1 MQMITYLEEK
11 EIREAAK
18 VTKTS
23 LHGYIL
29 HMEEQG
35 KAATTISRMMAAMKA
50 FFNYECMQACIRRN
64 PAESLHAPKVEK
76 KAPVILSV
84 DQVSALLAQPSGQT
98 PKEIRDKAMLALL
111 YATGIRVSEL
121 IGIQMED
128 INMNIGFLVCRD
140 GERERT
146 IPFGRSA
153 KAALEEYLERDMS
166 FTGIL
171 CMALLQ
177 MVQVWSIVISGVI
190 VNVAAGVVYGVWRAF
205 AICLISSSLA
215 HGISFTVCQH
225 LGKYLDKI
233 LPDTGSYKLDLI
245 AKSDHPAYTV
255 VTLCFLPILP
265 NGIISIA
272 ASRSRLKPW
281 EFTLAMFCGSAFSVF
296 VYCWLGSSL
305 VQGDWI
311 ASAVL
316 VVFMLAVAFLML
328 RYQKQI
334 LHFTDRLMEKRKKHH
349 GKQHTDISES

>member
-1 MQMITYLEEK
+1 MVTRTDWGSMRGEVDRFEQYLREVKQASENTVQSYRRDLMQMITYLEEK
-11 EIREAAK
+11 GIREAAK

-76 KAPVILSV
+76 KAPVVLSV

-153 KAALEEYLERDMS
+153 KAALEEYLEHARNDLLRGKGSDYFFVNCTGGAMS
-166 FTGIL
+166 RQGFWKIIKYYGEKAGIEEDITPHTL
-171 CMALLQ
+171 RH
-177 MVQVWSIVISGVI
+177 SF
-190 VNVAAGVVYGVWRAF
+190 AA
-205 AICLISSSLA
+205 
-215 HGISFTVCQH
+215 H
-225 LGKYLDKI
+225 
-233 LPDTGSYKLDLI
+233 LI
-245 AKSDHPAYTV
+245 ARGADMRAVQTILGHSDMATTQMYAAY
-255 VTLCFLPILP
+255 
-265 NGIISIA
+265 
-272 ASRSRLKPW
+272 R
-281 EFTLAMFCGSAFSVF
+281 
-296 VYCWLGSSL
+296 
-305 VQGDWI
+305 GD
-311 ASAVL
+311 
-316 VVFMLAVAFLML
+316 
-328 RYQKQI
+328 
-334 LHFTDRLMEKRKKHH
+334 
-349 GKQHTDISES
+349 

>member
-1 MQMITYLEEK
+1 MVTRTDWGSMRGEVDRFEQYLREVKQASENTVQSYRRDLMQMITYLEEK

-35 KAATTISRMMAAMKA
+35 KAATTISRMMAAIKA
-50 FFNYECMQACIRRN
+50 FFNYECMQARIRRN

-153 KAALEEYLERDMS
+153 KAALEEYLEHARNELLRGKGSDYFFVNCTGGAMS
-166 FTGIL
+166 RQGFWKSIKYYGEKAGIEEDITPHTL
-171 CMALLQ
+171 RH
-177 MVQVWSIVISGVI
+177 SF
-190 VNVAAGVVYGVWRAF
+190 AA
-205 AICLISSSLA
+205 
-215 HGISFTVCQH
+215 H
-225 LGKYLDKI
+225 
-233 LPDTGSYKLDLI
+233 LI
-245 AKSDHPAYTV
+245 ARGADMRAVQTILGHSDMATTQMYAAY
-255 VTLCFLPILP
+255 
-265 NGIISIA
+265 
-272 ASRSRLKPW
+272 R
-281 EFTLAMFCGSAFSVF
+281 
-296 VYCWLGSSL
+296 
-305 VQGDWI
+305 GD
-311 ASAVL
+311 
-316 VVFMLAVAFLML
+316 
-328 RYQKQI
+328 
-334 LHFTDRLMEKRKKHH
+334 
-349 GKQHTDISES
+349 

>member
-1 MQMITYLEEK
+1 MVTRTDWGSMRGEVDRFEQYLREVKQASENTVQSYRRDLMQMITYLEEK

-76 KAPVILSV
+76 KAPVVLSV

-153 KAALEEYLERDMS
+153 KAALEEYLEHARNELLRGKGSDYFFVNCTGGAMSRQGFWKIIKYYGEKAGIEEDITPHTLRHSFAAHLVARGADMRAVQ
-166 FTGIL
+166 TIL
-171 CMALLQ
+171 GHSDMATTQ
-177 MVQVWSIVISGVI
+177 MY
-190 VNVAAGVVYGVWRAF
+190 AAYR
-205 AICLISSSLA
+205 
-215 HGISFTVCQH
+215 
-225 LGKYLDKI
+225 
-233 LPDTGSYKLDLI
+233 
-245 AKSDHPAYTV
+245 
-255 VTLCFLPILP
+255 
-265 NGIISIA
+265 
-272 ASRSRLKPW
+272 
-281 EFTLAMFCGSAFSVF
+281 
-296 VYCWLGSSL
+296 
-305 VQGDWI
+305 GD
-311 ASAVL
+311 
-316 VVFMLAVAFLML
+316 
-328 RYQKQI
+328 
-334 LHFTDRLMEKRKKHH
+334 
-349 GKQHTDISES
+349 

>member
-76 KAPVILSV
+76 KAPVVLSV

-128 INMNIGFLVCRD
+128 ITPHTLRHSF
-140 GERERT
+140 
-146 IPFGRSA
+146 
-153 KAALEEYLERDMS
+153 AA
-166 FTGIL
+166 
-171 CMALLQ
+171 
-177 MVQVWSIVISGVI
+177 
-190 VNVAAGVVYGVWRAF
+190 
-205 AICLISSSLA
+205 
-215 HGISFTVCQH
+215 H
-225 LGKYLDKI
+225 
-233 LPDTGSYKLDLI
+233 LI
-245 AKSDHPAYTV
+245 ARGADMRAVQTILGHSDMATTQMYAAYR
-255 VTLCFLPILP
+255 
-265 NGIISIA
+265 G
-272 ASRSRLKPW
+272 
-281 EFTLAMFCGSAFSVF
+281 E
-296 VYCWLGSSL
+296 
-305 VQGDWI
+305 
-311 ASAVL
+311 
-316 VVFMLAVAFLML
+316 
-328 RYQKQI
+328 
-334 LHFTDRLMEKRKKHH
+334 
-349 GKQHTDISES
+349 

>member
-1 MQMITYLEEK
+1 MVTRIDWGSMRGEVDRFEQYLREVKQASENTVQSYRRDLMQMITYLEEK

-76 KAPVILSV
+76 KAPVVLSV

-153 KAALEEYLERDMS
+153 KAALEEYLEHARNELLRGKGSDYFFVNCTGGAMS
-166 FTGIL
+166 RQGFWKIIKYYGEKAGIEEDITPHTL
-171 CMALLQ
+171 RH
-177 MVQVWSIVISGVI
+177 SF
-190 VNVAAGVVYGVWRAF
+190 AA
-205 AICLISSSLA
+205 
-215 HGISFTVCQH
+215 H
-225 LGKYLDKI
+225 
-233 LPDTGSYKLDLI
+233 LI
-245 AKSDHPAYTV
+245 ARGADMRAIQTILGHSDMATTQMYAAY
-255 VTLCFLPILP
+255 
-265 NGIISIA
+265 
-272 ASRSRLKPW
+272 R
-281 EFTLAMFCGSAFSVF
+281 E
-296 VYCWLGSSL
+296 
-305 VQGDWI
+305 D
-311 ASAVL
+311 
-316 VVFMLAVAFLML
+316 
-328 RYQKQI
+328 
-334 LHFTDRLMEKRKKHH
+334 
-349 GKQHTDISES
+349 

>member
-1 MQMITYLEEK
+1 MVTRIDWGSMRGEVDRFEQYLREVKQASENTVQSYRRDLMQMITYLEEK

-76 KAPVILSV
+76 KAPVVLSV

-98 PKEIRDKAMLALL
+98 PKEIRDKAMLSLL

-153 KAALEEYLERDMS
+153 KAALEEYLEHARNELLRGKGSDYFFVNCTGGAMS
-166 FTGIL
+166 RQGFWKIIKYYGEKAGIEEDITPHTL
-171 CMALLQ
+171 RH
-177 MVQVWSIVISGVI
+177 SF
-190 VNVAAGVVYGVWRAF
+190 AA
-205 AICLISSSLA
+205 
-215 HGISFTVCQH
+215 H
-225 LGKYLDKI
+225 
-233 LPDTGSYKLDLI
+233 LI
-245 AKSDHPAYTV
+245 ARGADMRAVQTILGHSDMATTQMYAAY
-255 VTLCFLPILP
+255 
-265 NGIISIA
+265 
-272 ASRSRLKPW
+272 R
-281 EFTLAMFCGSAFSVF
+281 E
-296 VYCWLGSSL
+296 
-305 VQGDWI
+305 D
-311 ASAVL
+311 
-316 VVFMLAVAFLML
+316 
-328 RYQKQI
+328 
-334 LHFTDRLMEKRKKHH
+334 
-349 GKQHTDISES
+349 

>member
-1 MQMITYLEEK
+1 MVTRTDWGSMRGEVDRFEQYLREVKQASENTVQSYRRDLMQMITYLEEK

-50 FFNYECMQACIRRN
+50 FFNYECMQARIRRN

-153 KAALEEYLERDMS
+153 KAALEEYLEHARNELLRGRKSDYFFVNCTGGAMS
-166 FTGIL
+166 RQGFWKIIKYYGEKAGIEEDITPHTL
-171 CMALLQ
+171 RH
-177 MVQVWSIVISGVI
+177 SF
-190 VNVAAGVVYGVWRAF
+190 AA
-205 AICLISSSLA
+205 
-215 HGISFTVCQH
+215 H
-225 LGKYLDKI
+225 
-233 LPDTGSYKLDLI
+233 LI
-245 AKSDHPAYTV
+245 ARGADMRAVQTILGHSDMATTQMYAAY
-255 VTLCFLPILP
+255 
-265 NGIISIA
+265 
-272 ASRSRLKPW
+272 R
-281 EFTLAMFCGSAFSVF
+281 
-296 VYCWLGSSL
+296 
-305 VQGDWI
+305 GD
-311 ASAVL
+311 
-316 VVFMLAVAFLML
+316 
-328 RYQKQI
+328 
-334 LHFTDRLMEKRKKHH
+334 
-349 GKQHTDISES
+349 

>member
-1 MQMITYLEEK
+1 MVTRIDWGSMRGEVDRFEQYLREVKQASENTVQSYRRDLMQMITYLEEK

-76 KAPVILSV
+76 KAPVVLSV

-153 KAALEEYLERDMS
+153 KAALEEYLEHARNELLRGKGSDYFFVNCTGGAMS
-166 FTGIL
+166 RQGFLKIIKYYGEKAGIEEDITPHTL
-171 CMALLQ
+171 RH
-177 MVQVWSIVISGVI
+177 SF
-190 VNVAAGVVYGVWRAF
+190 AA
-205 AICLISSSLA
+205 
-215 HGISFTVCQH
+215 H
-225 LGKYLDKI
+225 
-233 LPDTGSYKLDLI
+233 LI
-245 AKSDHPAYTV
+245 ARGADMRAVQTILGHSDMATTQMYAAY
-255 VTLCFLPILP
+255 
-265 NGIISIA
+265 
-272 ASRSRLKPW
+272 R
-281 EFTLAMFCGSAFSVF
+281 E
-296 VYCWLGSSL
+296 
-305 VQGDWI
+305 D
-311 ASAVL
+311 
-316 VVFMLAVAFLML
+316 
-328 RYQKQI
+328 
-334 LHFTDRLMEKRKKHH
+334 
-349 GKQHTDISES
+349 

>member
-1 MQMITYLEEK
+1 MVTRIEWGSMRGEVDRFEQYLREVKQASENTVQSYRRDLMQMITYLEEK

-50 FFNYECMQACIRRN
+50 FFNYECMQAWIRRN

-76 KAPVILSV
+76 KAPVVLSV
-84 DQVSALLAQPSGQT
+84 DQVSALLAQPSEQT

-153 KAALEEYLERDMS
+153 KAALEEYLEHARNELLRGKGSDYFFVNCTGGAMS
-166 FTGIL
+166 RQGFWKIIKYYGEKAGIEEDITPHTL
-171 CMALLQ
+171 RH
-177 MVQVWSIVISGVI
+177 SF
-190 VNVAAGVVYGVWRAF
+190 AA
-205 AICLISSSLA
+205 
-215 HGISFTVCQH
+215 H
-225 LGKYLDKI
+225 
-233 LPDTGSYKLDLI
+233 LI
-245 AKSDHPAYTV
+245 ARGADMRAVQTILGHSDMATTQMYAAYRE
-255 VTLCFLPILP
+255 
-265 NGIISIA
+265 N
-272 ASRSRLKPW
+272 
-281 EFTLAMFCGSAFSVF
+281 
-296 VYCWLGSSL
+296 
-305 VQGDWI
+305 
-311 ASAVL
+311 
-316 VVFMLAVAFLML
+316 
-328 RYQKQI
+328 
-334 LHFTDRLMEKRKKHH
+334 
-349 GKQHTDISES
+349 

>member
-1 MQMITYLEEK
+1 MDGSDGGIDRIAAKRYLPRGRMRGEVDRFEQYLREVKQASENTVQSYRRDLMQMITYLEEK

-35 KAATTISRMMAAMKA
+35 KAATTISRMMAAIKA
-50 FFNYECMQACIRRN
+50 FFNYECMQARIRRN

-153 KAALEEYLERDMS
+153 KAALDEYLEHARNELLRGKGSDYFFVNCTGGAMS
-166 FTGIL
+166 RQGFWKIIKYYGEKAGIEEDITPHTL
-171 CMALLQ
+171 RH
-177 MVQVWSIVISGVI
+177 SF
-190 VNVAAGVVYGVWRAF
+190 AA
-205 AICLISSSLA
+205 
-215 HGISFTVCQH
+215 H
-225 LGKYLDKI
+225 
-233 LPDTGSYKLDLI
+233 LI
-245 AKSDHPAYTV
+245 ARGADMRAVQTILGHSDMATTQMYAAY
-255 VTLCFLPILP
+255 
-265 NGIISIA
+265 
-272 ASRSRLKPW
+272 R
-281 EFTLAMFCGSAFSVF
+281 
-296 VYCWLGSSL
+296 
-305 VQGDWI
+305 GD
-311 ASAVL
+311 
-316 VVFMLAVAFLML
+316 
-328 RYQKQI
+328 
-334 LHFTDRLMEKRKKHH
+334 
-349 GKQHTDISES
+349 

>member
-1 MQMITYLEEK
+1 MVTRIDGGSMRGEVDRFEQYLREVKQASENTVQSYRRDLMQMITYLEEK

-76 KAPVILSV
+76 KAPVVLSV

-153 KAALEEYLERDMS
+153 KAALEEYLEHARNELLRGKGSDYFFVNCTGGAMS
-166 FTGIL
+166 RQGFWKIIKYYGEKAGIEEDITPHTL
-171 CMALLQ
+171 RH
-177 MVQVWSIVISGVI
+177 SF
-190 VNVAAGVVYGVWRAF
+190 AA
-205 AICLISSSLA
+205 
-215 HGISFTVCQH
+215 H
-225 LGKYLDKI
+225 
-233 LPDTGSYKLDLI
+233 LI
-245 AKSDHPAYTV
+245 ARGADMRAVQTILGHSDMATTQMYAAYR
-255 VTLCFLPILP
+255 
-265 NGIISIA
+265 G
-272 ASRSRLKPW
+272 
-281 EFTLAMFCGSAFSVF
+281 E
-296 VYCWLGSSL
+296 
-305 VQGDWI
+305 
-311 ASAVL
+311 
-316 VVFMLAVAFLML
+316 
-328 RYQKQI
+328 
-334 LHFTDRLMEKRKKHH
+334 
-349 GKQHTDISES
+349 

>member
-1 MQMITYLEEK
+1 MVTRTDWGSMRGEVDRFEQYLREVKQASENTVQSYRRDLMQMITYLEEK

-35 KAATTISRMMAAMKA
+35 KAATTISRMMAAIKA
-50 FFNYECMQACIRRN
+50 FFNYECMQARIRRN

-153 KAALEEYLERDMS
+153 KAALEEYLEHARNELLRGKGSDYFFVNCTGGAMS
-166 FTGIL
+166 RQGFWKIIKYYGEKAGIEEDITPHTL
-171 CMALLQ
+171 RH
-177 MVQVWSIVISGVI
+177 SF
-190 VNVAAGVVYGVWRAF
+190 AA
-205 AICLISSSLA
+205 
-215 HGISFTVCQH
+215 H
-225 LGKYLDKI
+225 
-233 LPDTGSYKLDLI
+233 LI
-245 AKSDHPAYTV
+245 ARGADMRAVQTILGHSDMATTQMYAAYRE
-255 VTLCFLPILP
+255 
-265 NGIISIA
+265 A
-272 ASRSRLKPW
+272 
-281 EFTLAMFCGSAFSVF
+281 
-296 VYCWLGSSL
+296 
-305 VQGDWI
+305 
-311 ASAVL
+311 
-316 VVFMLAVAFLML
+316 
-328 RYQKQI
+328 
-334 LHFTDRLMEKRKKHH
+334 
-349 GKQHTDISES
+349 

>member
-1 MQMITYLEEK
+1 MVTRIDWGSMRGEVDRFEQYLREVKQASENTVQSYRRDLMQMITYLEEK

-153 KAALEEYLERDMS
+153 KAVLEEYLEHARNELLRGKGSDYFFVNCTGGAMS
-166 FTGIL
+166 RQGFWKIIKYYGEKAGIEEDITPHTL
-171 CMALLQ
+171 RH
-177 MVQVWSIVISGVI
+177 SF
-190 VNVAAGVVYGVWRAF
+190 AA
-205 AICLISSSLA
+205 
-215 HGISFTVCQH
+215 H
-225 LGKYLDKI
+225 
-233 LPDTGSYKLDLI
+233 LI
-245 AKSDHPAYTV
+245 ARGADMRAVQTILGHSDMATTQMYAAY
-255 VTLCFLPILP
+255 
-265 NGIISIA
+265 
-272 ASRSRLKPW
+272 R
-281 EFTLAMFCGSAFSVF
+281 
-296 VYCWLGSSL
+296 
-305 VQGDWI
+305 GD
-311 ASAVL
+311 
-316 VVFMLAVAFLML
+316 
-328 RYQKQI
+328 
-334 LHFTDRLMEKRKKHH
+334 
-349 GKQHTDISES
+349 

>member
-1 MQMITYLEEK
+1 MVTRIDWGSMRGEVDRFEQYLREVKQASENTVQSYRRDLMQMITYLEEK
-11 EIREAAK
+11 EIRETAK

-35 KAATTISRMMAAMKA
+35 KAPTTISRMMAAMKA

-76 KAPVILSV
+76 KAPVVLSV

-153 KAALEEYLERDMS
+153 KAALEEYLEHARNELLRGKGSDYFFVNCTGGAMS
-166 FTGIL
+166 RQGFWKIIKYYGEKAGIEEDITPHTL
-171 CMALLQ
+171 RH
-177 MVQVWSIVISGVI
+177 SF
-190 VNVAAGVVYGVWRAF
+190 AA
-205 AICLISSSLA
+205 
-215 HGISFTVCQH
+215 H
-225 LGKYLDKI
+225 
-233 LPDTGSYKLDLI
+233 LI
-245 AKSDHPAYTV
+245 ARGADMRAVQTILGHSDMATTQMYAAY
-255 VTLCFLPILP
+255 
-265 NGIISIA
+265 
-272 ASRSRLKPW
+272 R
-281 EFTLAMFCGSAFSVF
+281 E
-296 VYCWLGSSL
+296 
-305 VQGDWI
+305 D
-311 ASAVL
+311 
-316 VVFMLAVAFLML
+316 
-328 RYQKQI
+328 
-334 LHFTDRLMEKRKKHH
+334 
-349 GKQHTDISES
+349 

>member
-1 MQMITYLEEK
+1 MVTRIDWGSMRGEVDRFEQYLREVKQASENTVQSYRRDLMQMITYLEEK

-76 KAPVILSV
+76 KAPVVLSV

-140 GERERT
+140 GERDRT

-153 KAALEEYLERDMS
+153 KAALEEYLEHARNELLRGKGSDYFFVNCTGGAMS
-166 FTGIL
+166 RQGFWKIIKYYGEKAGIEEDITPHTL
-171 CMALLQ
+171 RH
-177 MVQVWSIVISGVI
+177 SF
-190 VNVAAGVVYGVWRAF
+190 AA
-205 AICLISSSLA
+205 
-215 HGISFTVCQH
+215 H
-225 LGKYLDKI
+225 
-233 LPDTGSYKLDLI
+233 LI
-245 AKSDHPAYTV
+245 ARGADMRAVQTILGHSDMATTQMYAAY
-255 VTLCFLPILP
+255 
-265 NGIISIA
+265 
-272 ASRSRLKPW
+272 R
-281 EFTLAMFCGSAFSVF
+281 
-296 VYCWLGSSL
+296 
-305 VQGDWI
+305 GD
-311 ASAVL
+311 
-316 VVFMLAVAFLML
+316 
-328 RYQKQI
+328 
-334 LHFTDRLMEKRKKHH
+334 
-349 GKQHTDISES
+349 

>member
-1 MQMITYLEEK
+1 MVTRIDWGSMRGEVDRFEQYLREVKQASENTVQSYRRDLMQMITYLEEK

-50 FFNYECMQACIRRN
+50 FFNYECMQACIRRY
-64 PAESLHAPKVEK
+64 PAVSLHAPKVEK
-76 KAPVILSV
+76 KAPVVLSV

-153 KAALEEYLERDMS
+153 KAALEEYLEHARNELLRGKGSDYFFVNCTGGAMS
-166 FTGIL
+166 RQGFWKIIKYYGEKAGIEEDITPHTL
-171 CMALLQ
+171 RH
-177 MVQVWSIVISGVI
+177 SF
-190 VNVAAGVVYGVWRAF
+190 AA
-205 AICLISSSLA
+205 
-215 HGISFTVCQH
+215 H
-225 LGKYLDKI
+225 
-233 LPDTGSYKLDLI
+233 LI
-245 AKSDHPAYTV
+245 ARGADMRAVQTILGHSDMATTQMYAAY
-255 VTLCFLPILP
+255 
-265 NGIISIA
+265 
-272 ASRSRLKPW
+272 R
-281 EFTLAMFCGSAFSVF
+281 E
-296 VYCWLGSSL
+296 
-305 VQGDWI
+305 D
-311 ASAVL
+311 
-316 VVFMLAVAFLML
+316 
-328 RYQKQI
+328 
-334 LHFTDRLMEKRKKHH
+334 
-349 GKQHTDISES
+349 

>member
-1 MQMITYLEEK
+1 MVTRIDWGSMRGEVDRFEQYLREVKQASENTVQSYRRDLMQMITYLEEK

-76 KAPVILSV
+76 KAPVVLSV
-84 DQVSALLAQPSGQT
+84 DQVSALLAQPSGHT

-111 YATGIRVSEL
+111 YATGIRMSEL

-153 KAALEEYLERDMS
+153 KAALEEYLEHARNELLRGKGSDYFFVNCTGGAMS
-166 FTGIL
+166 RQGFWKIIKYYGEKAGIEEDITPHTL
-171 CMALLQ
+171 RH
-177 MVQVWSIVISGVI
+177 SF
-190 VNVAAGVVYGVWRAF
+190 AA
-205 AICLISSSLA
+205 
-215 HGISFTVCQH
+215 H
-225 LGKYLDKI
+225 
-233 LPDTGSYKLDLI
+233 LI
-245 AKSDHPAYTV
+245 ARGADMRAVQTILGHSDMATTQMYAAY
-255 VTLCFLPILP
+255 
-265 NGIISIA
+265 
-272 ASRSRLKPW
+272 R
-281 EFTLAMFCGSAFSVF
+281 E
-296 VYCWLGSSL
+296 
-305 VQGDWI
+305 D
-311 ASAVL
+311 
-316 VVFMLAVAFLML
+316 
-328 RYQKQI
+328 
-334 LHFTDRLMEKRKKHH
+334 
-349 GKQHTDISES
+349 

>member
-1 MQMITYLEEK
+1 MVTRIAWGSMRGEVDRFEQYLREVKQASENTVQSYRRDLMQMITYLEEK

-35 KAATTISRMMAAMKA
+35 KAPTTISRMMAAMKA

-76 KAPVILSV
+76 KAPVVLSV

-153 KAALEEYLERDMS
+153 KAALEEYLEHARNELLRGKGSDYFFVNCTGGAMS
-166 FTGIL
+166 RQGFWKIIKYYGEKAGIEEDITPHTL
-171 CMALLQ
+171 RH
-177 MVQVWSIVISGVI
+177 SF
-190 VNVAAGVVYGVWRAF
+190 AA
-205 AICLISSSLA
+205 
-215 HGISFTVCQH
+215 H
-225 LGKYLDKI
+225 
-233 LPDTGSYKLDLI
+233 LI
-245 AKSDHPAYTV
+245 ARGADMRAVQTILGHSDMATTQMYAAY
-255 VTLCFLPILP
+255 
-265 NGIISIA
+265 
-272 ASRSRLKPW
+272 R
-281 EFTLAMFCGSAFSVF
+281 E
-296 VYCWLGSSL
+296 
-305 VQGDWI
+305 D
-311 ASAVL
+311 
-316 VVFMLAVAFLML
+316 
-328 RYQKQI
+328 
-334 LHFTDRLMEKRKKHH
+334 
-349 GKQHTDISES
+349 

>member
-1 MQMITYLEEK
+1 MVTRTDWGSMRGEVDRFEQYLREVKQASENTVQSYRRDLMQMITYLEEK
-11 EIREAAK
+11 GIREAAK

-76 KAPVILSV
+76 KAPVVLSV

-153 KAALEEYLERDMS
+153 KAALEEYLEHARNELLRGKGSDYFFVNCTGGAMS
-166 FTGIL
+166 RQGFWKIIKYYGEKAGIEEDITPHTL
-171 CMALLQ
+171 RH
-177 MVQVWSIVISGVI
+177 SF
-190 VNVAAGVVYGVWRAF
+190 AA
-205 AICLISSSLA
+205 
-215 HGISFTVCQH
+215 H
-225 LGKYLDKI
+225 
-233 LPDTGSYKLDLI
+233 LI
-245 AKSDHPAYTV
+245 ARGADMRAVQTILGHSDMATTQMYAAY
-255 VTLCFLPILP
+255 
-265 NGIISIA
+265 
-272 ASRSRLKPW
+272 R
-281 EFTLAMFCGSAFSVF
+281 E
-296 VYCWLGSSL
+296 
-305 VQGDWI
+305 D
-311 ASAVL
+311 
-316 VVFMLAVAFLML
+316 
-328 RYQKQI
+328 
-334 LHFTDRLMEKRKKHH
+334 
-349 GKQHTDISES
+349 

>member
-1 MQMITYLEEK
+1 MVTRIDWGSVRGEVDRFEQYLREVKQASENTVQSYRRDLMQMITYLEEK

-76 KAPVILSV
+76 KAPVVLSV

-153 KAALEEYLERDMS
+153 KAALEEYLEHARNELLRGKGSDYFFVNCTGGAMIRQGFWKIIKYYGEKAGIEEDITPHTLRHS
-166 FTGIL
+166 F
-171 CMALLQ
+171 
-177 MVQVWSIVISGVI
+177 
-190 VNVAAGVVYGVWRAF
+190 AA
-205 AICLISSSLA
+205 
-215 HGISFTVCQH
+215 H
-225 LGKYLDKI
+225 
-233 LPDTGSYKLDLI
+233 LI
-245 AKSDHPAYTV
+245 ARGADMRAVQTILGHSDMATTQMYAAY
-255 VTLCFLPILP
+255 
-265 NGIISIA
+265 
-272 ASRSRLKPW
+272 R
-281 EFTLAMFCGSAFSVF
+281 E
-296 VYCWLGSSL
+296 
-305 VQGDWI
+305 D
-311 ASAVL
+311 
-316 VVFMLAVAFLML
+316 
-328 RYQKQI
+328 
-334 LHFTDRLMEKRKKHH
+334 
-349 GKQHTDISES
+349 

>member
-1 MQMITYLEEK
+1 MVTRIDWGSMRGEVDRFEQYLREVKQASENTVQSYRRDLMQMITYLEEK

-76 KAPVILSV
+76 KAPVVLSV

-153 KAALEEYLERDMS
+153 KAALEEYLEHARNELLRGKGSDYFFVNCTGGAMS
-166 FTGIL
+166 RQGFWKIIKYYGEKAGIEEDITPHTL
-171 CMALLQ
+171 RH
-177 MVQVWSIVISGVI
+177 SF
-190 VNVAAGVVYGVWRAF
+190 AA
-205 AICLISSSLA
+205 
-215 HGISFTVCQH
+215 H
-225 LGKYLDKI
+225 
-233 LPDTGSYKLDLI
+233 LI
-245 AKSDHPAYTV
+245 ARGADMRAVQTILGHSDMATI
-255 VTLCFLPILP
+255 F
-265 NGIISIA
+265 A
-272 ASRSRLKPW
+272 ASTRSVRPVR
-281 EFTLAMFCGSAFSVF
+281 TS
-296 VYCWLGSSL
+296 
-305 VQGDWI
+305 
-311 ASAVL
+311 ASAASVL
-316 VVFMLAVAFLML
+316 
-328 RYQKQI
+328 K
-334 LHFTDRLMEKRKKHH
+334 
-349 GKQHTDISES
+349 

>member
-1 MQMITYLEEK
+1 MVTRIDWGSMRGEIDRFEQYLREVKQASENTVQSYRRDLMQMITYLEEK

-76 KAPVILSV
+76 KAPVVLSV

-153 KAALEEYLERDMS
+153 KAALEEYLEHARNDLLRGKGSDYFFVNCTGGAMS
-166 FTGIL
+166 RQGFWKIIKYYGEKAGIEEDITPHTL
-171 CMALLQ
+171 RH
-177 MVQVWSIVISGVI
+177 SF
-190 VNVAAGVVYGVWRAF
+190 AA
-205 AICLISSSLA
+205 
-215 HGISFTVCQH
+215 H
-225 LGKYLDKI
+225 
-233 LPDTGSYKLDLI
+233 LI
-245 AKSDHPAYTV
+245 ARGADMRAVQTILGHSDMATTQMYAAY
-255 VTLCFLPILP
+255 
-265 NGIISIA
+265 
-272 ASRSRLKPW
+272 R
-281 EFTLAMFCGSAFSVF
+281 E
-296 VYCWLGSSL
+296 
-305 VQGDWI
+305 D
-311 ASAVL
+311 
-316 VVFMLAVAFLML
+316 
-328 RYQKQI
+328 
-334 LHFTDRLMEKRKKHH
+334 
-349 GKQHTDISES
+349 

>member
-1 MQMITYLEEK
+1 MVTRIDWGSMRGEVDRFEQYLREVKQASENTVQSYRRDLMQMITYLEEK

-35 KAATTISRMMAAMKA
+35 KAPTTISRMMAAMKA

-76 KAPVILSV
+76 KAPVVLSV

-153 KAALEEYLERDMS
+153 KAALEEYLEHARKELLRGKGSDYFFVNCTGGAMS
-166 FTGIL
+166 RQGFWKIIKYYGEKAGIEEDITPHTL
-171 CMALLQ
+171 RH
-177 MVQVWSIVISGVI
+177 SF
-190 VNVAAGVVYGVWRAF
+190 AA
-205 AICLISSSLA
+205 
-215 HGISFTVCQH
+215 H
-225 LGKYLDKI
+225 
-233 LPDTGSYKLDLI
+233 LI
-245 AKSDHPAYTV
+245 ARGADMRAVQTILGHSDMATTQMYAAY
-255 VTLCFLPILP
+255 
-265 NGIISIA
+265 
-272 ASRSRLKPW
+272 R
-281 EFTLAMFCGSAFSVF
+281 E
-296 VYCWLGSSL
+296 
-305 VQGDWI
+305 D
-311 ASAVL
+311 
-316 VVFMLAVAFLML
+316 
-328 RYQKQI
+328 
-334 LHFTDRLMEKRKKHH
+334 
-349 GKQHTDISES
+349 

>member
-1 MQMITYLEEK
+1 MVTRIDWGSMRGEVDRFEQYLREVKQASENTVQSYRRDLMQMITYLEEK

-35 KAATTISRMMAAMKA
+35 KAATTISRMMAAIKA
-50 FFNYECMQACIRRN
+50 FFNYECMQARIRRN

-153 KAALEEYLERDMS
+153 KAALEEYLEHARNELLRGKGSDYFFVNCTGGAMS
-166 FTGIL
+166 RQGFWKIIKYYGEKAGIEEDITPHTL
-171 CMALLQ
+171 RH
-177 MVQVWSIVISGVI
+177 SF
-190 VNVAAGVVYGVWRAF
+190 AA
-205 AICLISSSLA
+205 
-215 HGISFTVCQH
+215 H
-225 LGKYLDKI
+225 
-233 LPDTGSYKLDLI
+233 LI
-245 AKSDHPAYTV
+245 ARGADMRAVQTILGHSDMATTQMY
-255 VTLCFLPILP
+255 
-265 NGIISIA
+265 A
-272 ASRSRLKPW
+272 ASR
-281 EFTLAMFCGSAFSVF
+281 
-296 VYCWLGSSL
+296 
-305 VQGDWI
+305 GD
-311 ASAVL
+311 
-316 VVFMLAVAFLML
+316 
-328 RYQKQI
+328 
-334 LHFTDRLMEKRKKHH
+334 
-349 GKQHTDISES
+349 

>member
-1 MQMITYLEEK
+1 MVTRIDWGSMRGEVDRFEQYLREVKQASENTVQSYRRDLMQMITYLEEK

-121 IGIQMED
+121 VGIQMED

-153 KAALEEYLERDMS
+153 KAALEEYLEHARNELLRGKGSDYFFVNCTGGAMSRQGFWKIIKYYGDRAGIEEDITPHTLRHSFAAHLLSNGADMRAVQTMMGHS
-166 FTGIL
+166 DLAST
-171 CMALLQ
+171 Q
-177 MVQVWSIVISGVI
+177 MYTAYAMDNAVREAYQG
-190 VNVAAGVVYGVWRAF
+190 
-205 AICLISSSLA
+205 A
-215 HGISFTVCQH
+215 H
-225 LGKYLDKI
+225 
-233 LPDTGSYKLDLI
+233 P
-245 AKSDHPAYTV
+245 
-255 VTLCFLPILP
+255 
-265 NGIISIA
+265 
-272 ASRSRLKPW
+272 
-281 EFTLAMFCGSAFSVF
+281 
-296 VYCWLGSSL
+296 
-305 VQGDWI
+305 
-311 ASAVL
+311 
-316 VVFMLAVAFLML
+316 
-328 RYQKQI
+328 
-334 LHFTDRLMEKRKKHH
+334 RK
-349 GKQHTDISES
+349 

>member
-1 MQMITYLEEK
+1 MVTRIDWGSMRGEVDRFEQYLREVKQASENTVQSYRRDLMQMITYLEEK

-50 FFNYECMQACIRRN
+50 FFNYECMLACIRRN

-121 IGIQMED
+121 VGIQMED

-153 KAALEEYLERDMS
+153 KAALEEYLEHARNELLRGKGSDYFFVNCTGGAMS
-166 FTGIL
+166 RQGFWKIIKYYGEKAGIEEDITPHTL
-171 CMALLQ
+171 RH
-177 MVQVWSIVISGVI
+177 SF
-190 VNVAAGVVYGVWRAF
+190 AA
-205 AICLISSSLA
+205 
-215 HGISFTVCQH
+215 H
-225 LGKYLDKI
+225 
-233 LPDTGSYKLDLI
+233 LI
-245 AKSDHPAYTV
+245 ARGADMRAVQTILGHSDMATTQMYAAY
-255 VTLCFLPILP
+255 
-265 NGIISIA
+265 
-272 ASRSRLKPW
+272 R
-281 EFTLAMFCGSAFSVF
+281 E
-296 VYCWLGSSL
+296 
-305 VQGDWI
+305 D
-311 ASAVL
+311 
-316 VVFMLAVAFLML
+316 
-328 RYQKQI
+328 
-334 LHFTDRLMEKRKKHH
+334 
-349 GKQHTDISES
+349 

>member
-1 MQMITYLEEK
+1 MRGEVDRFEQYLREVKQASENTVQSYRRDLMQMITYLEEK

-50 FFNYECMQACIRRN
+50 FFNYECMQARIRRN

-76 KAPVILSV
+76 KAPVVLSV

-153 KAALEEYLERDMS
+153 KAALEAYLEHARNELLRGRESDYFFVNCTGGAMS
-166 FTGIL
+166 RQGFWKIIKYYGEKAGIEEDITPHTL
-171 CMALLQ
+171 RH
-177 MVQVWSIVISGVI
+177 SF
-190 VNVAAGVVYGVWRAF
+190 AA
-205 AICLISSSLA
+205 
-215 HGISFTVCQH
+215 H
-225 LGKYLDKI
+225 
-233 LPDTGSYKLDLI
+233 LI
-245 AKSDHPAYTV
+245 ARGADMRAVQTILGHSDMATTQMYAAY
-255 VTLCFLPILP
+255 
-265 NGIISIA
+265 
-272 ASRSRLKPW
+272 R
-281 EFTLAMFCGSAFSVF
+281 
-296 VYCWLGSSL
+296 
-305 VQGDWI
+305 GD
-311 ASAVL
+311 
-316 VVFMLAVAFLML
+316 
-328 RYQKQI
+328 
-334 LHFTDRLMEKRKKHH
+334 
-349 GKQHTDISES
+349 

>member
-1 MQMITYLEEK
+1 MVTRIDWGRMRGEVDRFEQYLREVKQASENTVQSYRRDLMQMITYLEEK

-121 IGIQMED
+121 VGIQMED

-153 KAALEEYLERDMS
+153 KAALEEYLEHARNELLRGKGSDYFFVNCTGGAMS
-166 FTGIL
+166 RQGFWKIIKYYGEKAGIEEDITPHTL
-171 CMALLQ
+171 RH
-177 MVQVWSIVISGVI
+177 SF
-190 VNVAAGVVYGVWRAF
+190 AA
-205 AICLISSSLA
+205 
-215 HGISFTVCQH
+215 H
-225 LGKYLDKI
+225 
-233 LPDTGSYKLDLI
+233 LI
-245 AKSDHPAYTV
+245 ARGADMRAVQTILGHSDMATTQMYAAY
-255 VTLCFLPILP
+255 
-265 NGIISIA
+265 
-272 ASRSRLKPW
+272 R
-281 EFTLAMFCGSAFSVF
+281 E
-296 VYCWLGSSL
+296 
-305 VQGDWI
+305 D
-311 ASAVL
+311 
-316 VVFMLAVAFLML
+316 
-328 RYQKQI
+328 
-334 LHFTDRLMEKRKKHH
+334 
-349 GKQHTDISES
+349 

>member
-1 MQMITYLEEK
+1 MVTRIDWGSMRGEVDRFEQYLREVKQASENTVQSYRRDLMQMITYLEEK

-35 KAATTISRMMAAMKA
+35 KAPTTISRMMAAMKA

-76 KAPVILSV
+76 KAPVVLSV
-84 DQVSALLAQPSGQT
+84 DQVSALLAQPSGHT

-153 KAALEEYLERDMS
+153 KAALEEYLEHARNELLRGKGSDYFFVNCTGGAMS
-166 FTGIL
+166 RQGFWKIIKYYGEKAGIEEDITPHTL
-171 CMALLQ
+171 RH
-177 MVQVWSIVISGVI
+177 SF
-190 VNVAAGVVYGVWRAF
+190 AA
-205 AICLISSSLA
+205 
-215 HGISFTVCQH
+215 H
-225 LGKYLDKI
+225 
-233 LPDTGSYKLDLI
+233 LI
-245 AKSDHPAYTV
+245 ARGADMRAVQTILGHSDMATTQMYAAY
-255 VTLCFLPILP
+255 
-265 NGIISIA
+265 
-272 ASRSRLKPW
+272 R
-281 EFTLAMFCGSAFSVF
+281 E
-296 VYCWLGSSL
+296 
-305 VQGDWI
+305 D
-311 ASAVL
+311 
-316 VVFMLAVAFLML
+316 
-328 RYQKQI
+328 
-334 LHFTDRLMEKRKKHH
+334 
-349 GKQHTDISES
+349 

>member
-1 MQMITYLEEK
+1 MVTRIDWGSMRGEVDRFEQYLREVKQASENTVQSYRRDLMQMITYLEEK
-11 EIREAAK
+11 GIREAAK

-76 KAPVILSV
+76 KAPVVLSV
-84 DQVSALLAQPSGQT
+84 DQVSALLAQPSGHT

-153 KAALEEYLERDMS
+153 KAALEEYLEHARNDLLRGKGSDYFFVNCTGGAMS
-166 FTGIL
+166 RQGFWKIIKYYGEKAGIEEDITPHTL
-171 CMALLQ
+171 RH
-177 MVQVWSIVISGVI
+177 SF
-190 VNVAAGVVYGVWRAF
+190 AA
-205 AICLISSSLA
+205 
-215 HGISFTVCQH
+215 H
-225 LGKYLDKI
+225 
-233 LPDTGSYKLDLI
+233 LI
-245 AKSDHPAYTV
+245 ARGADMRAVQTILGHSDMATTQMYAAY
-255 VTLCFLPILP
+255 
-265 NGIISIA
+265 
-272 ASRSRLKPW
+272 RR
-281 EFTLAMFCGSAFSVF
+281 
-296 VYCWLGSSL
+296 
-305 VQGDWI
+305 D
-311 ASAVL
+311 
-316 VVFMLAVAFLML
+316 
-328 RYQKQI
+328 
-334 LHFTDRLMEKRKKHH
+334 
-349 GKQHTDISES
+349 

>member
-1 MQMITYLEEK
+1 MVTRTDWGSMRGEVDRFEQYLREVKQASENTVQSYRRDLMQMITYLEEK

-35 KAATTISRMMAAMKA
+35 KAATTISRMMAAIKA
-50 FFNYECMQACIRRN
+50 FFNYECMQARIRRN

-84 DQVSALLAQPSGQT
+84 DQVSVLLAQPSGQT

-153 KAALEEYLERDMS
+153 KAALEEYLEHARNELLRGKGSDYFFVNCTGGAMS
-166 FTGIL
+166 RQGFWKIIKYYGEKAGIEEDITPHTL
-171 CMALLQ
+171 RH
-177 MVQVWSIVISGVI
+177 SF
-190 VNVAAGVVYGVWRAF
+190 AA
-205 AICLISSSLA
+205 
-215 HGISFTVCQH
+215 H
-225 LGKYLDKI
+225 
-233 LPDTGSYKLDLI
+233 LI
-245 AKSDHPAYTV
+245 ARGADMRAVQTILGHSDMATTQMYAAY
-255 VTLCFLPILP
+255 
-265 NGIISIA
+265 
-272 ASRSRLKPW
+272 R
-281 EFTLAMFCGSAFSVF
+281 
-296 VYCWLGSSL
+296 
-305 VQGDWI
+305 GD
-311 ASAVL
+311 
-316 VVFMLAVAFLML
+316 
-328 RYQKQI
+328 
-334 LHFTDRLMEKRKKHH
+334 
-349 GKQHTDISES
+349 

>member
-153 KAALEEYLERDMS
+153 KAALEEYLEHARNELLRGKGSDYFFVNCTGGAMS
-166 FTGIL
+166 QQGFWKIIKYYGEKAGIEEDITPHTL
-171 CMALLQ
+171 RH
-177 MVQVWSIVISGVI
+177 SF
-190 VNVAAGVVYGVWRAF
+190 AA
-205 AICLISSSLA
+205 
-215 HGISFTVCQH
+215 H
-225 LGKYLDKI
+225 
-233 LPDTGSYKLDLI
+233 LI
-245 AKSDHPAYTV
+245 ARGADMRAVQTILGHSDMATTQMYAAY
-255 VTLCFLPILP
+255 
-265 NGIISIA
+265 
-272 ASRSRLKPW
+272 R
-281 EFTLAMFCGSAFSVF
+281 
-296 VYCWLGSSL
+296 
-305 VQGDWI
+305 GD
-311 ASAVL
+311 
-316 VVFMLAVAFLML
+316 
-328 RYQKQI
+328 
-334 LHFTDRLMEKRKKHH
+334 
-349 GKQHTDISES
+349 

>member
-1 MQMITYLEEK
+1 MRGEVDRFEQYLREVKQASENTVQSYRRDLMQMITYLEEK

-76 KAPVILSV
+76 KAPVVLSV

-140 GERERT
+140 GERDRT

-153 KAALEEYLERDMS
+153 KAALEEYLEHARNELLRGKGSDYFFVNCTGGAMS
-166 FTGIL
+166 RQGFWKIIKYYGEKAGIEEDITPHTL
-171 CMALLQ
+171 RH
-177 MVQVWSIVISGVI
+177 SF
-190 VNVAAGVVYGVWRAF
+190 AA
-205 AICLISSSLA
+205 
-215 HGISFTVCQH
+215 H
-225 LGKYLDKI
+225 
-233 LPDTGSYKLDLI
+233 LI
-245 AKSDHPAYTV
+245 ARGADMRAVQTILGHSDMATTQMYAAY
-255 VTLCFLPILP
+255 
-265 NGIISIA
+265 
-272 ASRSRLKPW
+272 R
-281 EFTLAMFCGSAFSVF
+281 
-296 VYCWLGSSL
+296 
-305 VQGDWI
+305 GD
-311 ASAVL
+311 
-316 VVFMLAVAFLML
+316 
-328 RYQKQI
+328 
-334 LHFTDRLMEKRKKHH
+334 
-349 GKQHTDISES
+349 

>member
-1 MQMITYLEEK
+1 MVTRIDWGSMRGEVDRFEQYLREVKQASENTVQSYRRDLMQMITYLEEK

-35 KAATTISRMMAAMKA
+35 KAPTTISRMMAAMKA

-153 KAALEEYLERDMS
+153 KAALEEYLEHARNDLLRGKGSDYFFVNCTGGAMS
-166 FTGIL
+166 RQGFWKIIKYYGEKAGIEEDITPHTL
-171 CMALLQ
+171 RH
-177 MVQVWSIVISGVI
+177 SF
-190 VNVAAGVVYGVWRAF
+190 AA
-205 AICLISSSLA
+205 
-215 HGISFTVCQH
+215 H
-225 LGKYLDKI
+225 
-233 LPDTGSYKLDLI
+233 LI
-245 AKSDHPAYTV
+245 ARGADMRAVQTILGHSDMATTQMYAAY
-255 VTLCFLPILP
+255 
-265 NGIISIA
+265 
-272 ASRSRLKPW
+272 R
-281 EFTLAMFCGSAFSVF
+281 
-296 VYCWLGSSL
+296 
-305 VQGDWI
+305 GD
-311 ASAVL
+311 
-316 VVFMLAVAFLML
+316 
-328 RYQKQI
+328 
-334 LHFTDRLMEKRKKHH
+334 
-349 GKQHTDISES
+349 

>member
-1 MQMITYLEEK
+1 MVTRIDWGSMRGEVDRFEQYLREVKQASENTVQSYRRDLMQMITYLEEK
-11 EIREAAK
+11 QIREAAK

-76 KAPVILSV
+76 KAPVVLSV

-153 KAALEEYLERDMS
+153 KAALEEYLEHARNELLRGKGSDYFFVNCTGGAMS
-166 FTGIL
+166 RQGFWKIIKYYGEKAGIEEDITPHTL
-171 CMALLQ
+171 RH
-177 MVQVWSIVISGVI
+177 SF
-190 VNVAAGVVYGVWRAF
+190 AA
-205 AICLISSSLA
+205 
-215 HGISFTVCQH
+215 H
-225 LGKYLDKI
+225 
-233 LPDTGSYKLDLI
+233 LI
-245 AKSDHPAYTV
+245 ARGADMRAVQTILGHSDMATTQMYAAY
-255 VTLCFLPILP
+255 
-265 NGIISIA
+265 
-272 ASRSRLKPW
+272 R
-281 EFTLAMFCGSAFSVF
+281 E
-296 VYCWLGSSL
+296 
-305 VQGDWI
+305 D
-311 ASAVL
+311 
-316 VVFMLAVAFLML
+316 
-328 RYQKQI
+328 
-334 LHFTDRLMEKRKKHH
+334 
-349 GKQHTDISES
+349 